1 MKAAAAKNLHVVPAA
16 PAARATA
23 PVSPSSIG
31 TSLTPVFEIQLRRR
45 HDETAPIETVRVPAR
60 TIASAR
66 HAARLGHP
74 DTVILSVKKL

>member
-1 MKAAAAKNLHVVPAA
+1 MKAAVAKNLHVVPAA
-16 PAARATA
+16 PVATS
-23 PVSPSSIG
+23 VSPSSLG
-31 TSLTPVFEIQLRRR
+31 TSLTPTFEIQLRRR

-74 DTVILSVKKL
+74 DTVILAVKKL